1 MYKSGKYW
9 IAAVAATFSIIVD
22 YDSVNADVNETIS
35 VQQTS
40 TGRDE
45 SNNTGIVETASNE
58 QSTEA
63 NEASKA
69 ETSEA
74 SKAET
79 SEASKAET
87 SEASKA
93 ETSEASK
100 AETSEASKA
109 ETNEA
114 SKAETN
120 EASKAETNEASKAET
135 SEASKAETSEASK
148 AETSEVSKAETSEVS
163 NADSKSTDKPNSN
176 NDKHSDSLNE
186 TTISGMKTDNNETY
200 YYKNKQLQKGSQL
213 IDGHM
218 YYFDTET
225 GVMKKDYFE
234 FTTDNK
240 VYYYGLDGIRYTDQF
255 YVNWGKIYYFGNDSA
270 RYTNQFYGNWG
281 KTYYFGNDG
290 ARYTNQFYVNW
301 GKTYYF
307 GNDGARYTNQ
317 FYGNWG
323 NTYYFGDDGA
333 RYTNQFYSNWGNKY
347 YFDGNGILTKN
358 KIFMVN
364 NIKYASNGKGI
375 LSVQSLNKPYY
386 YSQFN
391 PEWSQ
396 TLFNDHT
403 FAMDGCVPTSIAMV
417 LKGSYNINVNPR
429 QVANTIN
436 TFHDSVGATGID
448 LQRMVSAYGYNAK
461 SLASTQA
468 KNALIQGTPLI
479 VLVNVGIGHAVV
491 LNGYSNGATEVFD
504 PYDKK
509 FYNGWYS
516 LDGILNRL
524 SNDPHDWDAGTPV
537 FSIS

>member
-1 MYKSGKYW
+1 
-9 IAAVAATFSIIVD
+9 
-22 YDSVNADVNETIS
+22 
-35 VQQTS
+35 
-40 TGRDE
+40 
-45 SNNTGIVETASNE
+45 
-58 QSTEA
+58 
-63 NEASKA
+63 
-69 ETSEA
+69 
-74 SKAET
+74 
-79 SEASKAET
+79 
-87 SEASKA
+87 
-93 ETSEASK
+93 
-100 AETSEASKA
+100 A

-120 EASKAETNEASKAET
+120 EA
-135 SEASKAETSEASK
+135 
-148 AETSEVSKAETSEVS
+148 SKAETSEVS

-213 IDGHM
+213 IDGHT

-255 YVNWGKIYYFGNDSA
+255 YVNWGKIYYFGNDGA
-270 RYTNQFYGNWG
+270 RYTNQFYGNWGKTYYFGNDGARYTNHFYGNWGKTYYFGNDGARYTNQFYVNWG

-364 NIKYASNGKGI
+364 NIKYASNDKGI

-396 TLFNDHT
+396 TWFNDHT

>member
-58 QSTEA
+58 QSPEA
-63 NEASKA
+63 N
-69 ETSEA
+69 
-74 SKAET
+74 
-79 SEASKAET
+79 
-87 SEASKA
+87 
-93 ETSEASK
+93 
-100 AETSEASKA
+100 
-109 ETNEA
+109 
-114 SKAETN
+114 
-120 EASKAETNEASKAET
+120 
-135 SEASKAETSEASK
+135 EASKAETSEASK

-240 VYYYGLDGIRYTDQF
+240 VYYYGLDGIRYTDRF